1 MKVIFVNTNT
11 VWGGGEKWHLDT
23 ALVLKLYGF
32 EVCVLTTKGTRL
44 YEKSVEAGIRTLPVK
59 IKNLSFLNPFRI
71 YSITKLFRSELPDL
85 IILNLSSDLKTAGI
99 CARLAGIKQI
109 VYRRGNAR
117 PVRNSI
123 SNRIIFKNIIT
134 AVIANSEETK
144 RSVLK
149 NNNSLFPF
157 NKIKVLYNG
166 LDLKRFDA
174 LEYQNIFDNKAG
186 SIILGSAGRLSEEK
200 GHHLLVEMALLLR
213 KKQVSFVLLIAGEGP
228 MKDSL
233 FQKCRAGGL
242 EENIIFT
249 GFVENIKSFMQS
261 IDIFILPS
269 LWEGFGYVSI
279 EAMACNKPVVAFSTG
294 SNPEIIEDDKTG
306 FLVNCYDTNEL
317 AEKVSLLISNQ
328 ALRLAFGKAGRKKVE
343 NTFNSEI
350 TVRSTRK
357 FIEELISQNFQTI
370 DK

>member
-23 ALVLKLYGF
+23 ALVLKLNSF
-32 EVCVLTTKGTRL
+32 EVCVLTAYNTRL
-44 YEKSVEAGIRTLPVK
+44 YEQSLAAGIKTLPVK
-59 IKNLSFLNPFRI
+59 INNLSFLNPFRI
-71 YSITKLFRSELPDL
+71 YSITKFFRVEKPDL

-99 CARLAGIKQI
+99 CARLAGIKQV

-117 PVRNSI
+117 PIRNSI
-123 SNRIIFKNIIT
+123 SNRIIFKKIIT

-149 NNNSLFPF
+149 NNNFLFPS

-166 LDLKRFDA
+166 LDIKKFDA
-174 LEYQNIFDNKAG
+174 IVYKTLIDNRDG

-200 GHHLLVEMALLLR
+200 GHHLLVDMALVLR
-213 KKQVSFVLLIAGEGP
+213 KKQVSFILIIAGEGP

-233 FQKCRAGGL
+233 IQKCSVSGL

-249 GFVENIKSFMQS
+249 GFVENIKSFMES

-294 SNPEIIEDDKTG
+294 SNPEIIEDGKTG
-306 FLVNCYDTNEL
+306 FLVNCFDTNEL
-317 AEKVSLLISNQ
+317 AEKVSLLISNK
-328 ALRLAFGKAGRKKVE
+328 ALRLAFGKAGREKVE
-343 NTFNSEI
+343 KTFNSEI
-350 TVRSTRK
+350 TARSTIN
-357 FIEELISQNFQTI
+357 FIEELI
-370 DK
+370 K